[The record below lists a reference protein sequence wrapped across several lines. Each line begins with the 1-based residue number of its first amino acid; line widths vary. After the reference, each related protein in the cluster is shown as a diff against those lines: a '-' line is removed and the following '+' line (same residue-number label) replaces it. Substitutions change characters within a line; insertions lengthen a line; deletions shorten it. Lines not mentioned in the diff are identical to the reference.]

1 MQPSYRVM
9 YYQMR
14 SYPLFLRYLFGTFL
28 SGIGDLATTVALM
41 WFLTTHAAHP
51 AVYLSL
57 VGMAAGLIYPTTMN
71 VAGYWV
77 DRFGYVR
84 VARLTVLT
92 RTALWTG
99 FVLLWVLVGAH
110 SPTLALRLATGILIV
125 DTAVSPF
132 LRPVDSALTQQV
144 VAVDHRAPANALH
157 GMQYEITYLVGPLMG
172 GVLAAR
178 HVLIVALVFNILSFV
193 VLGWVFFTMPEG
205 IRSVVAVNRP
215 TKMPLSAKAR
225 GFIVALVAG
234 VKTLWAFKGLGG
246 IVLLGFWWN
255 VWILGP
261 VEVLFP
267 LLAHEFHG
275 SAVSYSSFLV
285 ANSLGFL
292 GGLIFWAR
300 VRVPRPWGWRY
311 AGVLMLDG
319 VVYAIVGFSHS
330 LWIAWFLIGLGGFI
344 TAPTA
349 IWGSTLRQELIPSEF
364 QGRVSALA
372 GFIGFLG
379 APLGSVLVLLVL
391 HGFRWPLSTCFLAF
405 GGMLAL
411 GAAITTQ
418 LRVMRST

>member
-9 YYQMR
+9 YDQMR
-14 SYPLFLRYLFGTFL
+14 AYPLFLRYLFGTFL
-28 SGIGDLATTVALM
+28 SGIGDLATIVALM

-57 VGMAAGLIYPTTMN
+57 VGIATGLIYPTMMT

-77 DRFGYVR
+77 DRFGYAR
-84 VARLTVLT
+84 VARLAVLT
-92 RTALWTG
+92 RTALWAS
-99 FVLLWVLVGAH
+99 FVLLWVFGAH
-110 SPTLALRLATGILIV
+110 NSMLALRLATGILVV

-144 VAVDHRAPANALH
+144 VAADHRVPANALH
-157 GMQYEITYLVGPLMG
+157 GMQYEITYLVGPMLG

-178 HVLIVALVFNILSFV
+178 HVLMIALAFNLLSFV

-205 IRSVVAVNRP
+205 SRAVAPVSRS
-215 TKMPLSAKAR
+215 TKMPLSVQAR
-225 GFIVALVAG
+225 GFIGALGAG

-246 IVLLGFWWN
+246 MVFLGFWWN

-275 SAVSYSSFLV
+275 SAVSYSSFLI

-319 VVYAIVGFSHS
+319 VVYAIVGFSHW
-330 LWIAWFLIGLGGFI
+330 LWIAWLLIALGGFI
-344 TAPTA
+344 TAPTD
-349 IWGSTLRQELIPSEF
+349 IWGSTLRQELIAPEF

-372 GFIGFLG
+372 GFVGFLG
-379 APLGSVLVLLVL
+379 APLGSALVLLVL
-391 HGFRWPLSTCFLAF
+391 HTLRWPLSTCFLVF

-411 GAAITTQ
+411 GAATMTQ
-418 LRVMRST
+418 LRVMRTT